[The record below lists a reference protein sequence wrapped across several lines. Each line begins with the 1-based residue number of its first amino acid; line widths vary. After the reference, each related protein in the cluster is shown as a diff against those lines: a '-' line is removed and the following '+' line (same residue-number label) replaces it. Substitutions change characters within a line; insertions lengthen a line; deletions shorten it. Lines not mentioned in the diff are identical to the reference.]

1 MKAESFGIPQNS
13 REIIT
18 HYNYNNLIPCGKG
31 NELNNYLGYGRF
43 REKNE
48 QYSEQYH
55 LSRKKDRIEI
65 SKRIL
70 YELEKEIGP
79 FINIDTGEKISN
91 AKARDKIGHALRVY
105 HKNHPPKKI
114 TVNKTS
120 EPNKPS
126 IKNAETLDSFDLN
139 FYAENEIPF
148 IDAFVRNNFKNAS
161 TIKGCSNKES
171 HNALALRK
179 ISS

>member
-1 MKAESFGIPQNS
+1 MPVMKAESFGIPQNS

-65 SKRIL
+65 LAMLRRVIKL
-70 YELEKEIGP
+70 DMPYECI
-79 FINIDTGEKISN
+79 TKIIPL
-91 AKARDKIGHALRVY
+91 KKLR
-105 HKNHPPKKI
+105 
-114 TVNKTS
+114 
-120 EPNKPS
+120 
-126 IKNAETLDSFDLN
+126 
-139 FYAENEIPF
+139 
-148 IDAFVRNNFKNAS
+148 
-161 TIKGCSNKES
+161 
-171 HNALALRK
+171 
-179 ISS
+179 